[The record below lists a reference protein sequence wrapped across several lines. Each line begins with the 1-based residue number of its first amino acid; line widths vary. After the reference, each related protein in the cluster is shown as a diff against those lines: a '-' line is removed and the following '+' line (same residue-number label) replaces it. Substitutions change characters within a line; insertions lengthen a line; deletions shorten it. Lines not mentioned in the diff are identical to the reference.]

1 MTTSA
6 TISRAADRAAGID
19 ALRAAVTALVVFH
32 HTALTYGAIGGW
44 YYREIP
50 PSPTVPSLL
59 LILFCTTNQAWFMGL
74 FFLLAGYYTPAA
86 FERRGALAF
95 LQGRGLRLGAP
106 LLVYALGLH
115 PLTVALAQT
124 AQGRSFA
131 EGLAWQYVH
140 AGFEP
145 GPLWFAQALLIFA
158 AAYAGW
164 RSLRPPRATASAF
177 PTDGALLGAALATG
191 AAAFVLRLAW
201 PVGVNVG
208 FLQLGYFAS
217 YVVLFSAGCAAA
229 RGRWLEDIPE
239 PKKRRWLRI
248 AGLAFPLFPAA
259 AILGAHVSWLAGR
272 AEGGM
277 NFQALVYAFWEPF
290 VAWGVILG
298 LLNLFQKRFA
308 TPGRLGR
315 RIARRAYL
323 VYIIHPPIL
332 VAVALAWRSI
342 EAPALLKFA
351 VAGSVACVA
360 CYLAAG
366 LLLRSRIVARI
377 V

>member
-1 MTTSA
+1 
-6 TISRAADRAAGID
+6 
-19 ALRAAVTALVVFH
+19 
-32 HTALTYGAIGGW
+32 
-44 YYREIP
+44 
-50 PSPTVPSLL
+50 
-59 LILFCTTNQAWFMGL
+59 
-74 FFLLAGYYTPAA
+74 
-86 FERRGALAF
+86 
-95 LQGRGLRLGAP
+95 
-106 LLVYALGLH
+106 
-115 PLTVALAQT
+115 
-124 AQGRSFA
+124 
-131 EGLAWQYVH
+131 
-140 AGFEP
+140 
-145 GPLWFAQALLIFA
+145 
-158 AAYAGW
+158 
-164 RSLRPPRATASAF
+164 
-177 PTDGALLGAALATG
+177 
-191 AAAFVLRLAW
+191 
-201 PVGVNVG
+201 
-208 FLQLGYFAS
+208 
-217 YVVLFSAGCAAA
+217 
-229 RGRWLEDIPE
+229 
-239 PKKRRWLRI
+239 
-248 AGLAFPLFPAA
+248 
-259 AILGAHVSWLAGR
+259 
-272 AEGGM
+272 M